1 MFALGFEGAGY
12 PNPDDV
18 TLLNLLPRI
27 VDAIQ
32 IPVIACGGIAD
43 RRQFLAAL
51 SMGAEGVMM
60 GTRFMLT
67 KESPVHPNAKKALVE
82 ANETD
87 TVIIQRSLGTQSPA
101 FRNRTAQRILEM
113 ESKGTSRD
121 ELRAVMG
128 GSRSNALLDGDI
140 EGGGL
145 GCGQGIGLID
155 GTPSVKEVI
164 DDMTNGAMARL
175 KDMGP
180 RWQL

>member
-1 MFALGFEGAGY
+1 VFALGFEGAGY

-60 GTRFMLT
+60 
-67 KESPVHPNAKKALVE
+67 
-82 ANETD
+82 
-87 TVIIQRSLGTQSPA
+87 GTQSPA